1 MPANPLQAFL
11 ESRKAKNV
19 GAGTLK
25 WYEDTLSKYLRAI
38 GNPYQARYESIQA
51 YTNTIP
57 LGKGEHAYVRY
68 NTTSLIKTFHKWLD
82 DIYHVG
88 NPAEK
93 VEFPKL
99 GKPILPTL
107 TIDEIREVL
116 GKQSTKNKAI
126 IALATESG
134 LRRFELANVKI
145 EDIDWQAGKVR
156 VLGKGR
162 KEIYAPIGDLSR
174 RYIQDWL
181 KESDRTSGS
190 LFGLNKWGI
199 ASVFRRLEGEKHVSA
214 HMLRRSFAVILRDMG
229 LDVLT
234 IMQLGRWESPSMV
247 QRYTRAFDFDS
258 ALKHYRSP
266 LASLL
271 TT

>member
-1 MPANPLQAFL
+1 M
-11 ESRKAKNV
+11 ESRKARNV
-19 GAGTLK
+19 GANTLK
-25 WYEDTLSKYLRAI
+25 WYNDVLTRYLNAV
-38 GNPYQARYESIQA
+38 GNPYIARCEDIQK
-51 YTNTIP
+51 YTNTIS

-68 NTTSLIKTFHKWLD
+68 NTTGVIKTFHKWLA
-82 DIYHVG
+82 DIYNVG

-99 GKPILPTL
+99 GKPIHPTL
-107 TIDEIREVL
+107 TIEEIRDVL
-116 GKQSTKNKAI
+116 SKQSTRDKAI

-134 LRRFELANVKI
+134 LRRFELANVRV
-145 EDIDWQAGKVR
+145 EHIDWQTGKVR

-162 KEIYAPIGDLSR
+162 KEIYAPVGDLSKK
-174 RYIQDWL
+174 YIKDYL
-181 KESDRTSGS
+181 KETGRTSGS

-199 ASVFRRLEGEKHVSA
+199 ASAFKRLEGEKHVSP
-214 HMLRRSFAVILRDMG
+214 HMLRRSFATILRDMG

-258 ALKHYRSP
+258 ALKHYKSP
-266 LASLL
+266 LTSLL
-271 TT
+271 TS